1 MSEFYKM
8 SELYKLPKEIQ
19 VIISAR
25 GEGRINFLER
35 IKLVNRARD
44 KAVKE
49 FAEKLRK
56 SAKPVYTPDCRLCID
71 VAQIN
76 EIEQQMLND
85 MKDEEN

>member
-1 MSEFYKM
+1 MSEFYKT
-8 SELYKLPKEIQ
+8 SELFKSLGEIQ
-19 VIISAR
+19 AVISTQ
-25 GEGRINFLER
+25 GEGRINFSER

-56 SAKPVYTPDCRLCID
+56 SAKPIYTIDCRLCID